1 LTSPE
6 ASNAFAQAVSSSRS
20 KLAHAHVWHYWKS
33 ILRDYKTWRQFLD
46 NFVLKR
52 GVRERERE
60 GRKEVE
66 NMRRGRKVR
75 EDEREKEVEI
85 KNDNP
90 LCPNDHFE

>member
-20 KLAHAHVWHYWKS
+20 KLAHAHVRHYWKS
-33 ILRDYKTWRQFLD
+33 ILRDYETWRQFLD

-52 GVRERERE
+52 GVRERE

-66 NMRRGRKVR
+66 NTRRARKVR
-75 EDEREKEVEI
+75 EDEREKEIER